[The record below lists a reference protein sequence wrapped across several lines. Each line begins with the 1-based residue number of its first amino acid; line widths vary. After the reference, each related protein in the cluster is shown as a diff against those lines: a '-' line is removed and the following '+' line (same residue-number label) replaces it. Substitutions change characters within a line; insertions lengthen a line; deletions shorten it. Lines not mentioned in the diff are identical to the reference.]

1 MHRGCSLRCTGV
13 AAPDAKGLQPP
24 MHRGCSLR
32 CTGVAASR
40 IKGLQRAMQWVV
52 ASDGRGS
59 SGRGVLSAAK
69 SHASH
74 KGWWCM
80 GGSAGHEAGA
90 RSQLARVRV
99 RARVR
104 VSALTHDAL
113 KK

>member
-1 MHRGCSLRCTGV
+1 MHRGCSLTHQGV
-13 AAPDAKGLQPP
+13 AACDA
-24 MHRGCSLR
+24 RGCSLR
-32 CTGVAASR
+32 WT
-40 IKGLQRAMQWVV
+40 
-52 ASDGRGS
+52 DGRGS

-104 VSALTHDAL
+104 VSVRVRVRVSLQG
-113 KK
+113 